1 MDFNGNTLE
10 PVSPQGDVDHFD
22 HCATPKRKT
31 KAKPQKMTGI
41 SLFSGGGG
49 LDIGVHEADFRTLAC
64 IELDSKA
71 CETLRHN
78 QDRYFPAATIINSDL
93 NAVSLDALMKQY
105 GIKAGELD
113 LLFGGPPCQNFTPIG
128 KPRCLPTARCTLM
141 VSTG

>member
-1 MDFNGNTLE
+1 MYLLRYIFVFVCFLLMIRRPPRSTRTYTLFPYTTLFRS

-64 IELDSKA
+64 K
-71 CETLRHN
+71 
-78 QDRYFPAATIINSDL
+78 
-93 NAVSLDALMKQY
+93 
-105 GIKAGELD
+105 
-113 LLFGGPPCQNFTPIG
+113 IG
-128 KPRCLPTARCTLM
+128 RAH
-141 VSTG
+141 V

>member
-64 IELDSKA
+64 IELDSRSEEHTSALQSLMRISYAVFCLKKKPTTSTVNSNISMPSP
-71 CETLRHN
+71 TL
-78 QDRYFPAATIINSDL
+78 
-93 NAVSLDALMKQY
+93 
-105 GIKAGELD
+105 
-113 LLFGGPPCQNFTPIG
+113 PI
-128 KPRCLPTARCTLM
+128 L
-141 VSTG
+141 

>member
-64 IELDSKA
+64 IELDSNA

-78 QDRYFPAATIINSDL
+78 QDRYRSEEHTSEL
-93 NAVSLDALMKQY
+93 QSLMRTSYAVFCLKKKKQ
-105 GIKAGELD
+105 
-113 LLFGGPPCQNFTPIG
+113 
-128 KPRCLPTARCTLM
+128 
-141 VSTG
+141 